1 MGISFFSML
10 TDPNMSIHEGN
21 AINAALDRGNAAM
34 EVAQAQGDAFGGAI
48 SRLQG
53 KLAAQDREIKL
64 LRAAVGV
71 LAAMLRDNGVV
82 DGEMLDI
89 RLEAAMENAEEEID
103 HAANTITCPRC
114 QRQVDRRIT
123 VMTEQGVIC
132 DRCHALG

>member
-10 TDPNMSIHEGN
+10 TDPNMSVREGT
-21 AINAALDRGNAAM
+21 AINTALDRGTAAL
-34 EVAQAQGDAFGGAI
+34 EASSAQSDAIGRMLG
-48 SRLQG
+48 R
-53 KLAAQDREIKL
+53 LAAQDREIKL

-82 DGEMLDI
+82 DGEMLDL

-114 QRQVDRRIT
+114 NRQVDRRIT
-123 VMTEQGVIC
+123 VMTEAGVIC
-132 DRCHALG
+132 DRCHALGA